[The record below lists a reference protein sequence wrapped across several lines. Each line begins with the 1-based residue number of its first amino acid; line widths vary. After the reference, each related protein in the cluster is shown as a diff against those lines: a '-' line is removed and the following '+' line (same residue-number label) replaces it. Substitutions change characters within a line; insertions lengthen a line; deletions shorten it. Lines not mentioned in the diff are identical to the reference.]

1 MNQNEN
7 NNKIDVLKIVRQY
20 DNQFKQHMLK
30 LKQIEENENKINLN
44 DINKELENIKKQQ
57 QSNNFIQKLKQN
69 SINKNLNNNLNQ
81 FNNHTDNYKNYV
93 LNKLMY
99 SEESNDEDDKFDEN
113 NNSMELSNEDNN
125 KINNINLNNDNNN
138 NINNNINAFS
148 FNQKINV
155 PETLET
161 NEENEVLNNNN
172 NNKNNNNQ
180 TDTNGNLVN
189 YDSNIISIKNSNL
202 KINNNPSAINNIK
215 NNRLVKFEPIEKEF
229 NSKESKLSEFLQNFK
244 NKELELKQ
252 QKEFE
257 EQLKQNLINEENNIT
272 ETHRKNLGKVIEQ
285 YIDQNDSENN
295 ENLDE
300 EEENEENNIYE
311 NYILKNNNNNNNKK
325 QIPVE
330 ISNQKIKSKNNFNLN
345 AKDKINLAIKENQ
358 GRAKYTAQTY
368 SAIQKM
374 NKPYKKPIKKPGIFE
389 KKILNKKYKGKTD
402 RVAINNMYNEAWK
415 KHKHKL

>member
-1 MNQNEN
+1 MKEN

-30 LKQIEENENKINLN
+30 LKQIEEKENKMNLN

-69 SINKNLNNNLNQ
+69 SINKNLNK

-93 LNKLMY
+93 LNQLMY
-99 SEESNDEDDKFDEN
+99 SEENDEDQFDEN
-113 NNSMELSNEDNN
+113 NNSMEISNEDNN
-125 KINNINLNNDNNN
+125 NKLDNLNNIENNN
-138 NINNNINAFS
+138 KNINNNINAFS

-155 PETLET
+155 PETIET
-161 NEENEVLNNNN
+161 NDENEVLNNN
-172 NNKNNNNQ
+172 NNNNQ

-189 YDSNIISIKNSNL
+189 YDSNIINIKNSNL
-202 KINNNPSAINNIK
+202 KTNNNPANINNIK
-215 NNRLVKFEPIEKEF
+215 NNRIVKFEPIEKEF

-257 EQLKQNLINEENNIT
+257 EQLKQNLMNEENNIT

-285 YIDQNDSENN
+285 YIDESDSEKK
-295 ENLDE
+295 ENFEEE
-300 EEENEENNIYE
+300 EEENENNIYE
-311 NYILKNNNNNNNKK
+311 NYFLKNNNKINEK
-325 QIPVE
+325 IPVDS
-330 ISNQKIKSKNNFNLN
+330 SNQKIKSKNHFKLN

-358 GRAKYTAQTY
+358 GKAKYTAQTY

-402 RVAINNMYNEAWK
+402 RVAINNMYNDVWK
-415 KHKHKL
+415 KNKHKL

>member
-1 MNQNEN
+1 
-7 NNKIDVLKIVRQY
+7 
-20 DNQFKQHMLK
+20 
-30 LKQIEENENKINLN
+30 
-44 DINKELENIKKQQ
+44 
-57 QSNNFIQKLKQN
+57 
-69 SINKNLNNNLNQ
+69 
-81 FNNHTDNYKNYV
+81 
-93 LNKLMY
+93 
-99 SEESNDEDDKFDEN
+99 
-113 NNSMELSNEDNN
+113 MELSNEDNN

-161 NEENEVLNNNN
+161 NEENEIINNNN

-295 ENLDE
+295 ENLEE
-300 EEENEENNIYE
+300 EEENEDNNIYE
-311 NYILKNNNNNNNKK
+311 NYILKNNNNNNKK
-325 QIPVE
+325 QIPV
-330 ISNQKIKSKNNFNLN
+330 
-345 AKDKINLAIKENQ
+345 
-358 GRAKYTAQTY
+358 
-368 SAIQKM
+368 
-374 NKPYKKPIKKPGIFE
+374 
-389 KKILNKKYKGKTD
+389 
-402 RVAINNMYNEAWK
+402 
-415 KHKHKL
+415 